1 MKINTFIRKQA
12 WKALGLILVLTTLT
26 AGLFIPL
33 KPGILDVAPQKL
45 SGTNPQLK
53 AYVYNVPEAWQARQL
68 LLQSGP
74 IQWLNQGEI
83 QSENGQVSASF
94 APNASQGNNAF
105 NRLYTVFIRL
115 ENDQG
120 QSNWISLPDAVW
132 LDSSCNNGDTT
143 AQIAANSYKQDGDW
157 TTGFPHR
164 PILNES
170 IRNQFFHVPMWFAMM
185 FLLLFSVIYAIRYLS
200 KGRLDDDLRADALI
214 RVALLAGIIG
224 CVTGSAW
231 ARATWGS
238 WWPRDPKLNGVAL
251 GMIMYFAYLLL
262 RSTLKDPMQ
271 RARLSSVYGIFVFPL
286 FIALIW
292 IMPKLSSN
300 TLHPGSGGTVGFK
313 KYDLDDTLKLVFY
326 PAVIGWILVYTWI
339 AQLLYRINRIAQ
351 KSENHDA

>member
-1 MKINTFIRKQA
+1 MKLISFIRHQG
-12 WKALGLILVLTTLT
+12 WKALGLILVFSTLV
-26 AGLFIPL
+26 AGLFLPL

-45 SGTNPQLK
+45 SGTNPELK
-53 AYVYNVPEAWQARQL
+53 AYLYNVPSEWKTKQV

-74 IQWLNQGEI
+74 IQWSNTGEI
-83 QSENGQVSASF
+83 KEESGQLLVSFS
-94 APNASQGNNAF
+94 PNESQGKRAF
-105 NRLYTVFIRL
+105 NRLYSVFVRL
-115 ENDQG
+115 ENEQE

-132 LDSSCNNGDTT
+132 LDSSCNKGDST
-143 AQIAANSYKQDGDW
+143 AQQAVTSYSQNADW
-157 TTGFPHR
+157 TLGFPHR

-185 FLLLFSVIYAIRYLS
+185 MLLLVSVIYAIRYLS
-200 KGRLDDDLRADALI
+200 KGRLQDDLMADAFI

-339 AQLLYRINRIAQ
+339 AQLLYRINRMAN

>member
-1 MKINTFIRKQA
+1 MKIASIIRQHG
-12 WKALGLILVLTTLT
+12 WKALGLILVMSTLL

-33 KPGILDVAPQKL
+33 KPGILDVGPQKL
-45 SGTNPQLK
+45 EGLNPRLK
-53 AYVYNVPEAWQARQL
+53 AYTYNIPNGWSAQQI

-74 IQWLNQGEI
+74 NQWSNV
-83 QSENGQVSASF
+83 GQIEAEKGAVTASF
-94 APNASQGNNAF
+94 SPNSSHGKQAF

-115 ENDQG
+115 ENEQG
-120 QSNWISLPDAVW
+120 KSNWMSLPDAVW
-132 LDSSCNNGDTT
+132 LDSSCRNADTNS
-143 AQIAANSYKQDGDW
+143 QVVSANFKQDADW

-185 FLLLFSVIYAIRYLS
+185 LLLLFSVVYAVRYLS
-200 KGRLDDDLRADALI
+200 TGNLDDDLRADALI

-224 CVTGSAW
+224 CVTGAAW

-262 RSTLKDPMQ
+262 RSSLKDPIQ

-326 PAVIGWILVYTWI
+326 PAVLGWILVYTWI
-339 AQLLYRINRIAQ
+339 AQLLYRINRIA
-351 KSENHDA
+351 KHSENHDA